1 MGVINL
7 DERVTKLEQSVNDD
21 LAGTVDEMSSTLT
34 SLDEQINGT
43 TLAPGG
49 LARTVDNL
57 DTELNG
63 SVEHPGGLISEVEI
77 IVEQLNSTLENEGQ
91 YPPGKQIYLSSST
104 AASEKVFMITVN
116 DSGTISATEVT
127 T

>member
-7 DERVTKLEQSVNDD
+7 DERVSKLEKSVNDD
-21 LAGTVDEMSSTLT
+21 LAGTVDEMSSELT

-43 TLAPGG
+43 TLSPGG
-49 LARTVDNL
+49 LAGNVEAIETTL
-57 DTELNG
+57 YG
-63 SVEHPGGLISEVEI
+63 SGEHPGGMESELEI
-77 IVEQLNSTLENEGQ
+77 VVEQLNSTLDNNGQ

-127 T
+127 E

>member
-7 DERVTKLEQSVNDD
+7 DERVTKLEKSVNDD
-21 LAGTVDEMSSTLT
+21 LAGTVDEMSSELT

-43 TLAPGG
+43 TLSPGG
-49 LARTVDNL
+49 LAQTVETL
-57 DTELNG
+57 DEQLNG
-63 SVEHPGGLISEVEI
+63 TSEHPGGLSSEVEI
-77 IVEQLNSTLENEGQ
+77 IAEQLNSTLENEGQ

-104 AASEKVFMITVN
+104 AASEKVFKITVN

-127 T
+127 E